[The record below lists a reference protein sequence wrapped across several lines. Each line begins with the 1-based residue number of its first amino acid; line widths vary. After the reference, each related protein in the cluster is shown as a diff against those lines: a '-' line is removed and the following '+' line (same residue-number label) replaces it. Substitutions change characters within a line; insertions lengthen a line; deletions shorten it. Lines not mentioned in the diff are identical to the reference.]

1 VIILFILVVNGGTI
15 VVVLVV
21 VGIVVGMVVAI
32 VGIFTSKKDIWQQKK
47 NSILSIKKKKEIK
60 MLLFAIQIVCK

>member
-47 NSILSIKKKKEIK
+47 TV
-60 MLLFAIQIVCK
+60 FYQ